1 MTEKAPTIEKNTK
14 SYTTVSEDN
23 LQLKCLAFLPSL
35 THARCHL
42 KLIRVV
48 GMGSARSRVPQQAA
62 TSCNAL
68 RLNANQNLKD
78 LLLPCKGEAH
88 HGYEITEDWCFAS
101 VMKLNIVI
109 SFKFQDFILEIT
121 SALVMFTSQ

>member
-23 LQLKCLAFLPSL
+23 LQLKYLAFLPSL

-109 SFKFQDFILEIT
+109 SFK
-121 SALVMFTSQ
+121 